1 MSFRTNL
8 QYLRSQRNMTQEQL
22 AMLLGVSRQAISK
35 WESDKAYPEM
45 DKLLAICDLF
55 GCTLDDLVL
64 GDVSH
69 PASGLANARQSVGAP
84 ASAEIPANAS
94 AVTPAATPLA
104 ASAASQAGTA
114 SPVKTPAALPRD
126 LTGYDAHRRMFATL
140 IASGIAVIV
149 ASVGVANLF
158 DEENSIIGVSPLNDF
173 LTFLCICVG
182 VIIGLALLI
191 PGNMSHAAFK
201 RAHPYVEDFYTENDR
216 RREMRTLAIGVVG
229 GVAAIL
235 IGIAVVVYAG
245 DVMEVDAGWP
255 NAVMLL
261 LCAAGI
267 FGFVYGGMR
276 YGLLNID
283 RYNSRNEADRKVPAG
298 EQDSTAKLT
307 GAVNGIIMLA
317 VTVISLIVLFLSL
330 AMDWH
335 VGRRFFWIPWPI
347 GSILCAIAS
356 IVIAM
361 LRDYR
366 GSGNDRH

>member
-64 GDVSH
+64 GDVSR
-69 PASGLANARQSVGAP
+69 PASGLANARQSTGAS
-84 ASAEIPANAS
+84 ASAEVPANAS
-94 AVTPAATPLA
+94 VTTPAVTPTATPA
-104 ASAASQAGTA
+104 ITA
-114 SPVKTPAALPRD
+114 SPGKTPAALPRD

-140 IASGIAVIV
+140 IASGVAVIV

-158 DEENSIIGVSPLNDF
+158 DEDNSIIGTNPLNDF

-191 PGNMSHAAFK
+191 PGSMSHAAFK

-216 RREMRTLAIGVVG
+216 RREMSTLAICVVG
-229 GVAAIL
+229 GIAAIL
-235 IGIAVVVYAG
+235 IGIAVVMYAD
-245 DVMEVDAGWP
+245 DVMEISAGWP

-276 YGLLNID
+276 YGLLDIE
-283 RYNSRNEADRKVPAG
+283 RYNSETEANHRVRDG
-298 EQDSTAKLT
+298 EQDPTARLT

-317 VTVISLIVLFLSL
+317 VTVIALIVLFLSL

-335 VGRRFFWIPWPI
+335 AGMRFFWIPWPI
-347 GSILCAIAS
+347 GGILCAIAS
-356 IVIAM
+356 VVIAI

-366 GSGNDRH
+366 GLGNDKR